1 MSRQFDVHGFGART
15 ANGYPTLVVVLQH
28 DTVPGRLVVVA
39 PFVANGVRPVLSR
52 YSPLVRFGEQDY
64 LIATN
69 ELAAVDKV
77 DLGPPLGSV
86 AHHRDAI
93 VRALDLLFTGF

>member
-1 MSRQFDVHGFGART
+1 MSRQFDVRGFGART
-15 ANGYPTLVVVLQH
+15 ANGHETLVVVLQH

-39 PFVANGVRPVLSR
+39 PFVLNGSRPVLSR
-52 YSPLVRFGEQDY
+52 YAPLGRFGERDY

-69 ELAAVDKV
+69 ELAAVEKV